1 MDCGSHTVGGP
12 LGLGLGGGGGW
23 RGVVE
28 TDSPFGAAA
37 GLAPAMGALWAACMR
52 PLSSALIV
60 ESDLMLFLNHA
71 FLDTRGCSGRRPDK
85 YS

>member
-1 MDCGSHTVGGP
+1 M
-12 LGLGLGGGGGW
+12 
-23 RGVVE
+23 VE

-37 GLAPAMGALWAACMR
+37 GLAPAMGAFWAACMR

-71 FLDTRGCSGRRPDK
+71 FLDTLG
-85 YS
+85 